1 MERSLSSTAQ
11 DVRRA
16 REGAEGFSLRRLGLV
31 AGLDIQENLRRP
43 LFLLFAAVMALNGW
57 WMSRGEWVFRS
68 IDTSLGSPKSW
79 VDSEFQTAYVYAL
92 ISYFMVSFF
101 VAVAAGTPLIRDA
114 EQKVGD
120 LLHSTPLRPSEYVWG
135 KFLAAFTTSLVA
147 LLVLP
152 VSTGLLSRVLPNPG
166 TPDMYGPFRLM
177 AYLRPTLIFLVP
189 AAVFTAGVAFA
200 LGRWT
205 GRPILVFLFPVSL
218 FLLCQSFLWG
228 TYPPRIS
235 EELSNVLRYMD
246 PSGFRW
252 LKETWLFTDRGISF
266 YNTRPMTVDAPFL
279 WSRAGFFLAGLL
291 LVDLSRRHFTSRL
304 RRPPSVKVGLG
315 LRLRNLIRRYLAVLL
330 RPSAGVKVAGEA
342 RSLAAL
348 GMKSRLVGFF
358 ENAFTVARF
367 ELQELKSQPGLYIFI
382 PFILL
387 FLYVIY
393 RDLYGAFDT
402 ALSPILLTPGIA
414 ATRGMTFLTF
424 ALGLLLLFYTVESL
438 ERERTWDVASL
449 FYATPVP
456 TGAVVAGKL
465 LANIVVVGVALL
477 GAFGV
482 AALSLYGTGTVPLAV
497 RPFLVVWGLLFLPTM
512 IVWMTFAAAVLALTK
527 SRFGTYGVCLAA
539 ALVTAFLFRW
549 NHMNWVGNWVLI
561 GNTNQGTAMPWTD
574 MGGFD
579 VDQVALVLNRLFVL
593 ALSALFGWTAGR
605 FLLRRDRDRLH
616 PVLPPAERRRTWRA
630 ATLLALP
637 PLALGLT
644 LWGQVNQGFQGA
656 AVEKQHKDYWQKNL
670 NTWMAEPLPY
680 ITHVDMDLD
689 FEPATRGFRVSGFYD
704 LQNQKDKPLY
714 WIPVTG
720 GTAWKGLSWTLDG
733 QPWHPEDRSHLY
745 VFRLPRPLASG
756 QSVRLGFKYQ
766 GTMLPGISRN
776 GGDLDLGEFILPS
789 GVILTG
795 RNPDFVP
802 KIGFEPR
809 IGVDE
814 KNRSET
820 RIYAPHFY
828 EGRTDSSLDRSSF
841 TQRLRITAPAEYTV
855 NSTGIQESETVQ
867 DGRRTTVWVSD
878 YPVRV
883 FNVAAGRWA
892 VKRGPGTAVFYHPGH
907 PFNVGS
913 LLDALNGARRWY
925 AAWYAPYPWR
935 ELRLN
940 EFPAYSSYA
949 RGNATNI
956 FFSEGVGF
964 LTETR
969 PGIDDAFAIA
979 AHESAHQW
987 WGHIVSPG
995 EAPGGI
1001 ILAEGAANFATLML
1015 LEQVRGPQARQ
1026 FFAASIESFYGEFR
1040 QPSDEKPLAET
1051 LERDG
1056 RPGDIVVVYDK
1067 GAWAL
1072 WMLYQQ
1078 MGKDAFLAGVQQFF
1092 RVYHNNPDHPVI
1104 EDFVAVL
1111 RPYAPDKKGFDD
1123 LTRQVFFQIV
1133 TPEYRVEDARKQP
1146 AGTGVW
1152 EVTAKVENAGTGRFP
1167 VEVAATRGPRFDDN
1181 GWFSPKYTDVRQTV
1195 VLGPGESRV
1204 VRIRCPFEPERVVVD
1219 PDAHVLQIQRRA
1231 ATAKL

>member
-1 MERSLSSTAQ
+1 MERSLPSTAPEA
-11 DVRRA
+11 RYARA
-16 REGAEGFSLRRLGLV
+16 GEEGFSLRRFGLV
-31 AGLDIQENLRRP
+31 AGLDIQESLRRP
-43 LFLLFAAVMALNGW
+43 LFLLFAAIMALNGW

-114 EQKVGD
+114 EQKVGE

-135 KFLAAFTTSLVA
+135 KFLAALTTSLAA

-152 VSTGLLSRVLPNPG
+152 VSTGLLSHLLPNPG

-177 AYLRPTLIFLVP
+177 AYLRPTLVFLVP
-189 AAVFTAGVAFA
+189 AVVFAAGVAFA

-228 TYPPRIS
+228 TYPPRIP
-235 EELSNVLRYMD
+235 EGLSNVLRYVD

-252 LKETWLFTDRGISF
+252 LKETWLFTDRGIAF
-266 YNTRPMTVDAPFL
+266 YNTRPMNVDAPFL
-279 WSRAGFFLAGLL
+279 WSRVGFVLAGLL
-291 LVDLSRRHFTSRL
+291 LVDLSRRHFAGRL
-304 RRPPSVKVGLG
+304 RRPARVKREETARVT
-315 LRLRNLIRRYLAVLL
+315 AV
-330 RPSAGVKVAGEA
+330 AEA
-342 RSLAAL
+342 RPLAAL
-348 GMKSRLVGFF
+348 GMRSRLAGFF
-358 ENAFTVARF
+358 ESTSAVARF
-367 ELQELKSQPGLYIFI
+367 ELQELKAQPGLYIFI

-387 FLYVIY
+387 FLYVLY

-402 ALSPILLTPGIA
+402 ALSPLLLTPGIA
-414 ATRGMTFLTF
+414 ATRGMVFLTF

-438 ERERTWDVASL
+438 ERERTWDVAPL

-456 TGAVVAGKL
+456 SGAVVAGKI
-465 LANIVVVGVALL
+465 LANTVVLAVALL

-482 AALSLYGTGTVPLAV
+482 AALSLQGEGRVPLEV
-497 RPFLVVWGLLFLPTM
+497 RPFLVVWGLLLLPTM
-512 IVWMTFAAAVLALTK
+512 IVWMTFAAAVLALTR

-539 ALVTAFLFRW
+539 ALVTSFLFTR

-561 GNTNQGTAMPWTD
+561 GNTDQGTAMAWTD

-579 VDQVALVLNRLFVL
+579 VDQTALVLNRLFVL
-593 ALSALFGWTAGR
+593 ALSALFGWTGGR

-616 PVLPPAERRRTWRA
+616 PVLPPAERRRTWTA
-630 ATLLALP
+630 AGLLALP

-656 AVEKQHKDYWQKNL
+656 AVEKEHKDYWRKNL

-680 ITHVDMDLD
+680 VTHVEMDLD
-689 FEPATRGFRVSGFYD
+689 LEPAARGFQVSGFYD

-733 QPWHPEDRSHLY
+733 RPWTPEDRSHLY
-745 VFRLPRPLASG
+745 VFRLDRPLATG
-756 QSVRLGFKYQ
+756 QSVRLGFKYR
-766 GTMLPGISRN
+766 GTMLPGVSKN
-776 GGDLDLGEFILPS
+776 GGDLPLGEFILPS

-802 KIGFEPR
+802 KIGFERR

-814 KNRSET
+814 KNRSEP

-828 EGRTDSSLDRSSF
+828 DGRTDSDLDRSSF
-841 TQRLRITAPAEYTV
+841 TQRLRISAPAEYTV
-855 NSTGIQESETVQ
+855 NSTGILEAQTVR

-907 PFNVGS
+907 PFNVDT

-940 EFPAYSSYA
+940 EFPAYSQYA

-964 LTETR
+964 LTER
-969 PGIDDAFAIA
+969 QPGNDEAFAIA

-995 EAPGGI
+995 EGPGGI

-1026 FFAASIESFYGEFR
+1026 FYATNIEAFYGEYR
-1040 QPSDEKPLAET
+1040 MPSDEKPLAET

-1056 RPGDIVVVYDK
+1056 RPGDIVVVYNK
-1067 GAWAL
+1067 GAWAF
-1072 WMLYQQ
+1072 WMLSRQ
-1078 MGKDAFLAGVQQFF
+1078 MGRDAFLAGVQQFF
-1092 RVYHNNPDHPVI
+1092 RTYHDNPDHPVI
-1104 EDFVAVL
+1104 QDFVAVM
-1111 RPYAPDKKGFDD
+1111 RPYAPDKQGFDD
-1123 LTRQVFFQIV
+1123 LARQVFFQIV
-1133 TPEYRVEDARKQP
+1133 TPEYRLEEARKQ
-1146 AGTGVW
+1146 AGGTGGW
-1152 EVTAKVENAGTGRFP
+1152 EVTVKVENAGTGRFP
-1167 VEVAATRGPRFDDN
+1167 VEVAATRGPRFDDD
-1181 GWFSPKYTDVRQTV
+1181 GKLSPEYRDARQTV
-1195 VLGPGESRV
+1195 VLGAGESKL
-1204 VRIRCPFEPERVVVD
+1204 VRIRCSFEPERVVVD
-1219 PDAHVLQIQRRA
+1219 PDAHVLQLQRKA
-1231 ATAKL
+1231 AAAKL